1 MPSMITSLL
10 GGEDTKQL
18 NDPTIVSNM
27 LAEAKAGATAYLT
40 AILGATTPE
49 LRAIYSS
56 SLTQILGGHSSLT
69 ALAINKEWYKPYE
82 LAEHQLAE
90 TLQHSEKL
98 IELAKID
105 D

>member
-1 MPSMITSLL
+1 MITSLL

-27 LAEAKAGATAYLT
+27 LGEAKAGATAYLT

-56 SLTQILGGHSSLT
+56 SLTQILGGHSALT

-98 IELAKID
+98 MNLVKTDA
-105 D
+105 